1 MIKNFTNSR
10 AADLSETKQDGRKW
24 KKKNM
29 LSKKL
34 YLVKISSTRQMEVRQ
49 TSEMARS

>member
-29 LSKKL
+29 FSKNVVSCENIFHK
-34 YLVKISSTRQMEVRQ
+34 TNGGE
-49 TSEMARS
+49 ADF